1 MAEEFVGR
9 TEFNLLKE
17 EVNEIKKD
25 LDESQKLLQIIDKKL
40 DVINEKV
47 LTSDKIEELKLTPLE
62 KRVDKLED
70 SQTWLRRA
78 VLGSVLAII
87 SEAVI
92 FVIKL
97 IK

>member
-9 TEFNLLKE
+9 KEFDSLKE

-25 LDESQKLLQIIDKKL
+25 LVESQKLLQVIDKKL
-40 DVINEKV
+40 DVINEKIIS
-47 LTSDKIEELKLTPLE
+47 SDKIDELKIAPIKE
-62 KRVDKLED
+62 RIDKLED

-78 VLGSVLAII
+78 VFGSVIVIIFEAIT
-87 SEAVI
+87 

-97 IK
+97 MK